1 MMRKGG
7 VGGMLGRGRTMA
19 KGVILWWIH
28 GWIVLLEKEL

>member
-1 MMRKGG
+1 
-7 VGGMLGRGRTMA
+7 VGGMLGRERTTV